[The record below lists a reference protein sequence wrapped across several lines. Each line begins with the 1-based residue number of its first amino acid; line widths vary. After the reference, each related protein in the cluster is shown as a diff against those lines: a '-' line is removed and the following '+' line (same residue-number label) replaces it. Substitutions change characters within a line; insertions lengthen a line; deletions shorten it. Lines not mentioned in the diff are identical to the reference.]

1 MVTVAIL
8 PKIKE
13 TLDKDYDHPLSDFA
27 VIYLQPVVWGDM
39 DAFGHVNNVV
49 YYSYAQNARIH
60 YNSRLILFNKNTSSV
75 LAASSCQYF
84 KPVTYPDTLWIGVR
98 VKKIGNTSLIH
109 EYLYYSTALDTVVAT
124 GESVVVYLDP
134 DSGQKKSIDESKKV
148 AIKALEN

>member
-13 TLDKDYDHPLSDFA
+13 TLDKDYDHQLSDFA

-60 YNSRLILFNKNTSSV
+60 YNSRLNLFNKNTSSV